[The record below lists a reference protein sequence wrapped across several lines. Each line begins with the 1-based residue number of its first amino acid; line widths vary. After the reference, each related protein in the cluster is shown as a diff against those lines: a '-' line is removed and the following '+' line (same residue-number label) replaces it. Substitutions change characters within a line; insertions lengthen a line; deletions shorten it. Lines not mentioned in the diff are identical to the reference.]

1 MAQFIDSLNIVKQCR
16 RYGVGLW
23 QCPHFLFLVM
33 GAIIICSIMATYLT
47 VQWFFAEPQLVALIV
62 LVVTAILFVIGHII
76 ISSFERV
83 AEASLAKSEFVA
95 IMSHQ
100 IRTPLSIIKWQ
111 LNLLEEK
118 GIKIEDSEAQKFFI
132 HLDEENQRMIHIVND
147 LLELNRIE
155 DSTLFLNPSVFSL
168 KEIVD
173 EVVGRR
179 RKEDLNTNVSFEIK
193 VSENLPLVFADKI
206 RARDVVSHI
215 IDNAIRY
222 SINGGKVT
230 IMLQGMPKCVRCS
243 VSDEGIGIAKEDQK
257 RIFSKFFRAESVY
270 KFQTQGLGLR
280 LYLAKAIVEASGG
293 KIGFTSQK
301 GKGSTF
307 WFILPISGKNNH
319 YQKQKVSAC

>member
-1 MAQFIDSLNIVKQCR
+1 MAKFLDSLNIVKQCR

-33 GAIIICSIMATYLT
+33 GAIIISSIIATYLT
-47 VQWFFAEPQLVALIV
+47 AQWFFTEPQLIALIV
-62 LVVTAILFVIGHII
+62 LVVAAILFVIGHII
-76 ISSFERV
+76 VSSFERV

-100 IRTPLSIIKWQ
+100 IKTPLSIIKWQ
-111 LNLLEEK
+111 LNLLKEK
-118 GIKIEDSEAQKFFI
+118 GIKIEDSEAKKFFI

-155 DSTLFLNPSVFSL
+155 DSTIFLNPSVFSL
-168 KEIVD
+168 KEIID

-179 RKEDLNTNVSFEIK
+179 RKENLNTNVSFEIK
-193 VSENLPLVFADKI
+193 TSENLPLVFADKI
-206 RARDVVSHI
+206 RTRDVVSHI

-222 SINGGKVT
+222 SINGGKITV
-230 IMLQGMPKCVRCS
+230 MLQGVPKCVCCS
-243 VSDEGIGIAKEDQK
+243 VRDEGIGISKEDQK

-270 KFQTQGLGLR
+270 KYQTQGLGLR

-293 KIGFTSQK
+293 KIGFTSQE

-307 WFILPISGKNNH
+307 WFTLPVPKNNLIGNN
-319 YQKQKVSAC
+319 YQ